1 MVSAFLLLLL
11 GELVRAIQTR
21 ARQRRP
27 TVTFLATHGADALYG
42 RSETEWDEL
51 TSEGL
56 RFLVDQARLQR
67 TTTYTELDTV
77 LSRRTAVCPF
87 DFDLDSERAAMGQ
100 LLYRIVEAERAAS
113 GTMISTIV
121 IYLNKAGAPL
131 CPRSLSGTRPQ
142 SGCRQRSPS
151 AMQEK
156 PSPRLTRPRSFR
168 HAGRRRSRIQ
178 NVQPEPRFA
187 LTRSEHISRRFGN
200 GRLALTSPSR
210 PTRAVPPSALG
221 YSVRISGYMS
231 SQVSSALR

>member
-27 TVTFLATHGADALYG
+27 TVTFVATHGADALYG

-131 CPRSLSGTRPQ
+131 CPRCLSGARPQ

-187 LTRSEHISRRFGN
+187 LTRSEHISTVPVHVTVPV
-200 GRLALTSPSR
+200 AIHASSP
-210 PTRAVPPSALG
+210 A
-221 YSVRISGYMS
+221 IS
-231 SQVSSALR
+231 